1 MAREIGVIQKI
12 CVIRKR
18 VEGAT
23 PVLCMTGPEIGVIQ
37 RPPSG
42 VHDFQVFEQVL
53 LSFGILEK
61 SPRYTPGRIAHFWLG
76 KYV

>member
-1 MAREIGVIQKI
+1 
-12 CVIRKR
+12 
-18 VEGAT
+18 
-23 PVLCMTGPEIGVIQ
+23 MTGPEIGVIQ

-61 SPRYTPGRIAHFWLG
+61 VHVIRPLG
-76 KYV
+76 FPTFGSGNRCDSENRCDSLVVGGGGTLGCV